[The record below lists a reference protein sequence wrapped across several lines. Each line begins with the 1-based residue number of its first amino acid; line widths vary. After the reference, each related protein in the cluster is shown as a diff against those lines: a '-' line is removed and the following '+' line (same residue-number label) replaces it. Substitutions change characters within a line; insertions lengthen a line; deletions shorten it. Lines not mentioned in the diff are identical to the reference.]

1 MFYPTGPLRDPVALQ
16 SAQEASSEARR
27 AGDKVER
34 LQFDV
39 DRLLMI
45 TEALWMI
52 LKEEHGYDDAELQR
66 RVTEIDMRDG
76 KLDGRAPRPA
86 PVRCLQCGKTL
97 LKRRPRC
104 IYCGHAAPPNLFE
117 K

>member
-1 MFYPTGPLRDPVALQ
+1 MFYPSSPLHDPVAMQ
-16 SAQEASSEARR
+16 SAREASSEARR
-27 AGDKVER
+27 AGSKAEQ

-52 LKEEHGYDDAELQR
+52 MKEQHGYDDAELQR
-66 RVTEIDMRDG
+66 LVTEIDMRDG
-76 KLDGRAPRPA
+76 KLDGRVARTA
-86 PVRCLQCGKTL
+86 PVKCPKCGKTL
-97 LKRRPRC
+97 LKKRPRC
-104 IYCGHAAPPNLFE
+104 IYCGHAAPPRLFE

>member
-1 MFYPTGPLRDPVALQ
+1 MFYPSGPLRDPVAMQ

-27 AGDKVER
+27 ASTKAEQ

-52 LKEEHGYDDAELQR
+52 MKQQHGYDDTDLQR
-66 RVTEIDMRDG
+66 LVTQIDMRDG
-76 KLDGRAPRPA
+76 KLDGRVARSE
-86 PVRCLQCGKTL
+86 PVKCPQCGKPL
-97 LKRRPRC
+97 LKKRPRC
-104 IYCGHAAPPNLFE
+104 IYCGHAAPPRLFE